1 MSRRTLYWLVSI
13 AAVSAVF
20 RFAPTPARYL
30 ELDSAIYLRAAAE
43 YHRAL
48 LDGTLWTR
56 ALTPENYTAIGY
68 WPPLF
73 PLLAGLLGN
82 AWALAAG
89 AGWLVFLP
97 VFVLARNLWQDEDT
111 ALLAS
116 GLVALHPFLAWYAR
130 VPRTEGLFLLLYAL
144 GLALAFSPASRTQAG
159 QPPGA
164 GRFLLGGAFL
174 GLAYAT
180 RFDMLLILP
189 AVLVSQLLLR
199 NRREAGLTLV
209 GFLLAALPFLVH
221 LAWLNGG
228 IPTLISAEKSLYDTL
243 EGAWTTATG
252 QTMSEFTA
260 RFGPP
265 GRIRVDPADPLVHE
279 LLSTRVPGM
288 LLRGVLYL
296 PATLASASW
305 NWTLLMVP
313 AALSLIEPRD
323 RRNLAMLVMLAPVP
337 LLAVLTSWDPNP
349 RYQAF
354 TLVPLA
360 LLAARGLT
368 LLCQRPAPDPLARWA
383 IFGVAAPMQLA
394 SAWIVPLGPHFD
406 QRGPVD
412 HCFYELVP
420 EARALQA
427 AALGLGFT
435 AFALAGWRW
444 GPRLG
449 GLAGSAL
456 ALAACAGPVSVAL
469 GHAEGLYRMVLPLTL
484 LGLAFL
490 PLLSG
495 LTLPRSLWGSQMR
508 TWLLGAMGLVALQN
522 GLVLAGWDLAHTRL
536 VHSPGVAAVLSR
548 QPPGTRL
555 LAYQQVDALR
565 SGVEWVPL
573 QRSRGLGAVLEAERP
588 DFVMLS
594 IPETGSAAGAVVAVP
609 DLESTGRV
617 QLWGVFP
624 AGGGVA
630 GCPRAWRLYRVLPPG
645 ERGPGLQRT
654 LPDRRAPGDLPQL
667 KGAQG

>member
-1 MSRRTLYWLVSI
+1 MSRSLCWLVLI

-20 RFAPTPARYL
+20 RFFPMPAHYL

-43 YHRAL
+43 YQRAL
-48 LDGTLWTR
+48 WDGTLWTR
-56 ALTPENYTAIGY
+56 SLTPENYTAIGY

-73 PLLAGLLGN
+73 PMLAGLLGN
-82 AWALAAG
+82 AWTLAAG
-89 AGWLVFLP
+89 AGWLLFLP

-116 GLVALHPFLAWYAR
+116 GLVALHPLLAWYAR
-130 VPRTEGLFLLLYAL
+130 VPRTESLFLLLYAL
-144 GLALAFSPASRTQAG
+144 GLALALSPA
-159 QPPGA
+159 PGGDRGA
-164 GRFLLGGAFL
+164 RPGPGRFLLGGAFL

-189 AVLVSQLLLR
+189 AVLLWQILLR
-199 NRREAGLTLV
+199 TRREAGLTLL
-209 GFLLAALPFLVH
+209 GFFLAALPYLVY
-221 LAWLNGG
+221 LAWLNEG

-252 QTMSEFTA
+252 QTMFQFTA
-260 RFGPP
+260 HFGPP
-265 GRIRVDPADPLVHE
+265 GRIRVDPADPLVRE

-288 LLRGVLYL
+288 LLRGVFQL

-305 NWTLLMVP
+305 NWTLLLFP
-313 AALSLIEPRD
+313 AALSLIELRD
-323 RRNLAMLVMLAPVP
+323 RRSLALLVLLVPVP

-354 TLVPLA
+354 TLLPLA
-360 LLAARGLT
+360 LLAARGLV
-368 LLCQRPAPDPLARWA
+368 LLCRKPAPDPLACRV
-383 IFGVAAPMQLA
+383 IFGVVAPMQLA
-394 SAWIVPLGPHFD
+394 AAWIVPIGPHFD

-412 HCFYELVP
+412 HCFYELIP
-420 EARALQA
+420 EARGLQA
-427 AALGLGFT
+427 AILGLGFG

-444 GPRLG
+444 GPRPG
-449 GLAGSAL
+449 GLVGSAL
-456 ALAACAGPVSVAL
+456 ALAVGAGPVSVAL
-469 GHAEGLYRMVLPLTL
+469 GHAEGLYRMVLPLAL

-490 PLLSG
+490 PLLAG
-495 LTLPRSLWGSQMR
+495 LTLPRSLWGSGMR
-508 TWLLGAMGLVALQN
+508 TWLLGAMGLLALQN

-536 VHSPGVAAVLSR
+536 VHCPAVADFLAR
-548 QPPGTRL
+548 QPLGTRL

-565 SGVEWVPL
+565 SGAEWVPL
-573 QRSRGLGAVLEAERP
+573 PRSRGLGAVLEAEKP
-588 DFVMLS
+588 DFVLLS

-617 QLWGVFP
+617 DLVGNHP
-624 AGGGVA
+624 AGGGVV

-645 ERGPGLQRT
+645 SRGRGLQRT
-654 LPDRRAPGDLPQL
+654 LPDRQAPGDFPHL
-667 KGAQG
+667 KGGQG

>member
-1 MSRRTLYWLVSI
+1 MSRRTLCWLVLI

-43 YHRAL
+43 YHEAFR
-48 LDGTLWTR
+48 DGSFWSR
-56 ALTPENYTAIGY
+56 PLTPQNYTAVGY

-89 AGWLVFLP
+89 AGWLMVFP
-97 VFVLARNLWQDEDT
+97 VFILARNLWGDDET
-111 ALLAS
+111 ALLAA
-116 GLVALHPFLAWYAR
+116 ALAGVHPFLAWYAR
-130 VPRTEGLFLLLYAL
+130 VPRTEGLFLLLLAL
-144 GLALAFSPASRTQAG
+144 GLALVMLPARREAAD
-159 QPPGA
+159 PPHP
-164 GRFLLGGAFL
+164 GRILLGGAFL
-174 GLAYAT
+174 GLGYAT

-189 AVLVSQLLLR
+189 AVLGSLVLLGR
-199 NRREAGLTLV
+199 RREAGLTLV
-209 GFLLAALPFLVH
+209 GFVLASLPYLIY

-228 IPTLISAEKSLYDTL
+228 VPTLISAEKSLYDTL

-265 GRIRVDPADPLVHE
+265 GRIRVDPSDPLVRE

-288 LLRGVLYL
+288 ILRGFLHM

-305 NWTLLMVP
+305 NWTLLLVP
-313 AALSLIEPRD
+313 AALSLIDFED
-323 RRNLAMLVMLAPVP
+323 RRIRALVFLLTPVP
-337 LLAVLTSWDPNP
+337 FLAVLTSWDPNP

-354 TLVPLA
+354 TLLPLV
-360 LLAARGLT
+360 LLSARGLT
-368 LLCQRPAPDPLARWA
+368 LLCRRPAPEPLACWTL
-383 IFGVAAPMQLA
+383 FGVVAPMQLA
-394 SAWIVPLGPHFD
+394 AAWLVPTGPHFD

-412 HCFYELVP
+412 HGFFELIP
-420 EARALQA
+420 EARALQLA
-427 AALGLGFT
+427 MLGSGFT
-435 AFALAGWRW
+435 VLALVGWRW
-444 GPRLG
+444 GARWG
-449 GLAGSAL
+449 GAAGSAL
-456 ALAACAGPVSVAL
+456 ALALAGGPVLVAL

-490 PLLSG
+490 PLLAG
-495 LTLPRSLWGSQMR
+495 LTLPRSLWGSPMR
-508 TWLLGAMGLVALQN
+508 AWLLGAMGLVALQN

-573 QRSRGLGAVLEAERP
+573 QRSRGLGAVLEAESP

-645 ERGPGLQRT
+645 ERGPGVQRT
-654 LPDRRAPGDLPQL
+654 LPDRQAPGDLPTR
-667 KGAQG
+667 KGAEG